1 MTIALLLAA
10 LALAG
15 TPPQDNLDS
24 RWVPWLGCWELVDD
38 QRREPLIGEADPTKG
53 QDVPLRGL
61 VCLNPAPDGNGVTVT
76 TAAGGEAFL
85 EETLVADGEKN
96 PSAKGKCTGW
106 QRTEWSADGY
116 RLFTSAELT
125 CEENRKLSVSGLSM
139 MVPRSTWV
147 DIQIVESSAGRAVVI
162 RRYRPANDTQVIDAG
177 VPVLDTDLEMKS
189 FRRRLALTKP
199 LSADDIAEAASKVAP
214 EALEAAVLEHEQ
226 GFALD
231 AAGLMRLDD
240 AGVRPG
246 LIDLMVALSYP
257 DQFVV
262 SAGSGDAAGGGG
274 FALPGTF
281 YGPSY
286 GTGYYG
292 TGYSGL
298 PYSYRTPYHV
308 APFGYYYWYAPQDS
322 RYVVRPIAVP
332 EVRQGLVS
340 NRGYAQVAPRHTGRR
355 ARARGGS
362 GGNGQVSGSG
372 HSSGSVGSVSSQ
384 GYSHGGSSG
393 RGGARR
399 K

>member
-1 MTIALLLAA
+1 MTTALLLALT
-10 LALAG
+10 LAVAG
-15 TPPQDNLDS
+15 ATGQDEAANLDS

-38 QRREPLIGEADPTKG
+38 ERREPLIGEADPTQG

-96 PSAKGKCTGW
+96 PSAKGKCNGW

-125 CEENRKLSVSGLSM
+125 CEENRKLTVSGLSM

-162 RRYRPANDTQVIDAG
+162 RRYRPANDTDVIDSGA
-177 VPVLDTDLEMKS
+177 PVLNTDLEMKS
-189 FRRRLALTKP
+189 YRSRLALTNP
-199 LSADDIAEAASKVAP
+199 LSAADITEAASKVAP
-214 EALEAAVLEHEQ
+214 EALEAAVLEHEE

-231 AAGLMRLDD
+231 ATALMRLDD

-257 DQFVV
+257 DQFIVN
-262 SAGSGDAAGGGG
+262 SGSGDGDGGGG
-274 FALPGTF
+274 FALPGT
-281 YGPSY
+281 
-286 GTGYYG
+286 YYG
-292 TGYSGL
+292 TGF

-308 APFGYYYWYAPQDS
+308 TPFGYYYWYAPHHP
-322 RYVVRPIAVP
+322 RYVVSPVGVP

-340 NRGYAQVAPRHTGRR
+340 NRGYAQVAPRPTGRR
-355 ARARGGS
+355 ARHRGGS
-362 GGNGQVSGSG
+362 GGGSSVSGSRS
-372 HSSGSVGSVSSQ
+372 SSGSGGSVSSQ
-384 GYSHGGSSG
+384 GYSRGGSSG
-393 RGGARR
+393 RSATR
-399 K
+399 KK

>member
-1 MTIALLLAA
+1 MTTALLLA

-15 TPPQDNLDS
+15 APGQNEVANLDS

-38 QRREPLIGEADPTKG
+38 QRREPLIGDADPTQG
-53 QDVPLRGL
+53 QDVSLRGL

-76 TAAGGEAFL
+76 TVVGGEAFL
-85 EETLVADGEKN
+85 EETLVTDGEKN
-96 PSAKGKCTGW
+96 PSAKGKCSGW

-125 CEENRKLSVSGLSM
+125 CEENRELTVSGLSM

-162 RRYRPANDTQVIDAG
+162 RRYRPANDTEVIDSGA
-177 VPVLDTDLEMKS
+177 PVLNTDLEMKS
-189 FRRRLALTKP
+189 YRSRLALTNP
-199 LSADDIAEAASKVAP
+199 LSADDITEAASKVAP
-214 EALEAAVLEHEQ
+214 EALEAAVLEHEE

-231 AAGLMRLDD
+231 AAALMRLDD

-262 SAGSGDAAGGGG
+262 NAGSGDAAGGGG

-281 YGPSY
+281 YGTSF
-286 GTGYYG
+286 
-292 TGYSGL
+292 L
-298 PYSYRTPYHV
+298 PYSYGMPYYVTP
-308 APFGYYYWYAPQDS
+308 FSYYYWYAPHHP
-322 RYVVRPIAVP
+322 RYVVRPVAVP

-340 NRGYAQVAPRHTGRR
+340 SRGYAQVKPRPTGRR
-355 ARARGGS
+355 ARRRGGS
-362 GGNGQVSGSG
+362 GGDGYVSESSGSSGSG
-372 HSSGSVGSVSSQ
+372 GSVSSQ
-384 GYSHGGSSG
+384 GYSSGGSSG
-393 RGGARR
+393 RSATR
-399 K
+399 KK